1 MRRGRGVS
9 LERFSLELGRL
20 GLIGALALGALAGAR
35 AAAEAPSTL
44 VAAGAN
50 QVAYSGNQ
58 YVLFGDPGI
67 FWYTPPTCSGSGAAS
82 DGASPARILRGTT
95 YAAPPRT
102 ILSVNPPRS
111 ATTCNPYRLISN
123 IAVDQSFLYFV
134 DNQGPSGHFALQRRS
149 RDANE
154 ADPSELLVDLGTN
167 MTSVELNA
175 EYPTVLFAILRQPGS
190 QDLLTEY
197 LKSNGAWLA
206 NLEVGAPGTVRSLQY
221 DGRYLYWLN
230 GTALR
235 ADDTTNGAKKTVVA
249 SGVSAYFAEGF
260 YQGQGCYPGYGCD
273 YDVAFVLYGKGNQIL
288 LDDAVS
294 PGGGYPPYY
303 TATDPNATIHAITRD
318 NLDVVYHLERR
329 AANPGGV
336 FDREERL
343 YRNSTLIFGPVNN
356 GGPGFDALTTDL
368 THLYF
373 HNRSTNEL
381 LKLRNGATAI
391 PIYDLSGTGIEVTQ
405 GIQNPAN
412 DVTLIAN
419 KRTMVRFYVKS
430 NQAVSVAGVTAFL
443 DVYNTQGYL
452 GRLQPV
458 NRIGKL
464 LTVRPDPKRMNVND
478 SFLFEI
484 PLDWTLSTALTF
496 QGIVNPLAGV
506 VEDDFSN
513 NAATSP
519 LLIFTE
525 SPRMLL
531 EVVEFRYN
539 NAGTLA
545 IGGIFDDVNSVR
557 WMRELYPVAS
567 TSSGGIDDPGPGLRV
582 AFRSVTD
589 NALESR
595 VDQTNDVC
603 NARICKNGAGT
614 QTCCSAGQS
623 DTDCANLLAGVMGT
637 IQDDR
642 NQCAGDYVVQQL
654 QAMRAAGTIPKN
666 RYIYGSIAYGTA
678 PATLFTRGFN
688 PGGETIAVGPMK
700 DPSAEQ
706 NYMAHEIGHAL
717 GRGHPTPGA
726 APTCP
731 GQSTGDD
738 AYPYVAARIGGRLVA
753 GGPFGGP
760 NVPDEVAH
768 ARLDFGDP
776 NNPLNPFVRVVGA
789 STAGDLMS
797 YCAPYGIS
805 AWNFEAIYN
814 RLAYFPLA
822 AALPAAAREA
832 AAAAVAGDWLL
843 AYGSFPRES
852 GTGSFGVVR
861 RFDSVADV
869 PPLVDGGYALEL
881 RDGAGALLASHA
893 FTPRES
899 SEGDEQSFGFEVVV
913 PFEAETRALR
923 VVESATSRVVA
934 THAVSPGRP
943 LLSDVRLVNPPDP
956 VTGVVTL
963 AWTASDPDGDPL
975 TFDVFY
981 SHDDGDTW
989 QPIGLAIPGMSV
1001 PVESEALPGGT
1012 GRFRVE
1018 ASDGAQSARAESDVF
1033 QVAPKPP
1040 IVLIANP
1047 GDGLQLQWNQLVN
1060 LVGEVRDPQE
1070 QPLPDSSIHWSN
1082 AYRSLGT
1089 GPAVSVSDLEVGT
1102 NLITLSATNAAGLTA
1117 TTSVTVIVGDE
1128 IALPGPI
1135 LASTPSVLSW
1145 SVEGNATTAKTGS
1158 LLVANVGGGGAVGF
1172 VAESN
1177 QPWLTID
1184 GAASATLATPAT
1196 LAISADPASLP
1207 DLSTSSAEIR
1217 ITNASDAANV
1227 VVVPVTLLKGSLV
1240 SGHPFADADGDG
1252 VADDQ
1257 DDCTLVSNADQID
1270 SNGDG
1275 YGNACDADLNGDGIV
1290 NFGDLAILK
1299 SVFFQTNADSDLN
1312 GDSIVNFA
1320 DLARLKAQFF
1330 RPPGPSAKA
1339 P

>member
-1 MRRGRGVS
+1 MRSDRGVS
-9 LERFSLELGRL
+9 FGLF
-20 GLIGALALGALAGAR
+20 GLIGSLILGALANGR

-44 VAAGAN
+44 VAGGAT
-50 QVAYSGNQ
+50 QVAYTGSPNT
-58 YVLFGDPGI
+58 LSDDPGT
-67 FWYTPPTCSGSGAAS
+67 FWYAPPACSGVGAAG
-82 DGASPARILRGTT
+82 DGTSPASIFRGTT
-95 YAAPPRT
+95 DGATPRAL
-102 ILSVNPPRS
+102 LSFNPPRP
-111 ATTCNPYRLISN
+111 ATTCNPYRLLSN
-123 IAVDQSFLYFV
+123 IAADASSIYFV

-149 RDANE
+149 RNANAVDA
-154 ADPSELLVDLGTN
+154 STLLVDLGTN
-167 MTSVELNA
+167 LTSAEVNA
-175 EYPTVLFAILRQPGS
+175 QYPTVLFAILRQPGS
-190 QDLLTEY
+190 QDLVTEY
-197 LKSNGAWLA
+197 AKSDGQWLA
-206 NLEVGAPGTVRSLQY
+206 NLEVGAPGTVRDLQY

-235 ADDTTNGAKKTVVA
+235 ADDTTNGAKKTIVA

-288 LDDAVS
+288 LDDAVF

-329 AANPGGV
+329 AANPGGI

-343 YRNSTLIFGPVNN
+343 YRNSSLIYGPVNN

-368 THLYF
+368 ANLYF
-373 HNRSTNEL
+373 HNRATNQI
-381 LKLRNGATAI
+381 LKLRNGAAAL
-391 PIYDLSGTGIEVTQ
+391 PIYDLRGTGIEVTQ

-412 DVTLIAN
+412 DVTLIEN

-430 NQAVSVAGVTAFL
+430 DQAVSVAGVTAFL

-452 GRLQPV
+452 GRLEPV
-458 NRIGKL
+458 NRIGKKL
-464 LTVRPDPKRMNVND
+464 LVRPDPLRMNLND
-478 SFLFEI
+478 SFLFEV

-506 VEDDFSN
+506 REDNFTN
-513 NAATSP
+513 NSATSP
-519 LLIFTE
+519 LLVFTQ

-595 VDQTNDVC
+595 VNQTNDVC
-603 NARICKNGAGT
+603 NARICKKGAAAT
-614 QTCCSAGQS
+614 TCCSAGQ
-623 DTDCANLLAGVMGT
+623 TDAACTNLLAGVMGT

-706 NYMAHEIGHAL
+706 SYMAHEIGHAL

-731 GQSTGDD
+731 GQSAGDD
-738 AYPYVAARIGGRLVA
+738 GYPYVAARIGGRLVA

-805 AWNFEAIYN
+805 SWNFEAIYN
-814 RLAYFPLA
+814 RLAFSPLA
-822 AALPAAAREA
+822 GAVPAAARQA
-832 AAAAVAGDWLL
+832 GAAAVAGDWLL
-843 AYGSFPRES
+843 AYGSFPRGS
-852 GTGSFGVVR
+852 GVGAFGVVR

-899 SEGDEQSFGFEVVV
+899 SEGEEQSLGFEAVV
-913 PFEAETRALR
+913 PFEPETRTLR

-934 THAVSPGRP
+934 THAVSASRP
-943 LLSDVRLVNPPDP
+943 LLSDVRLVNAPDP

-963 AWTASDPDGDPL
+963 EWTASDPDGDPL
-975 TFDVFY
+975 SFDLFY
-981 SHDDGDTW
+981 SHDAGDTW
-989 QPIGLAIPGMSV
+989 QPIGLSLSATSV

-1018 ASDGAQSARAESDVF
+1018 ASDGAQSARAESDAF

-1040 IVLIANP
+1040 IVSIANP
-1047 GDGLQLQWNQLVN
+1047 GDRLQLQWNQLVN

-1070 QPLPDSSIHWSN
+1070 QPLPDASIHWSN

-1117 TTSVTVIVGDE
+1117 TASVTVVVGDE
-1128 IALPGPI
+1128 ITLPGPI
-1135 LASTPSVLSW
+1135 LASTPTLLSW
-1145 SVEGNATTAKTGS
+1145 SVGGNETAAKTGS
-1158 LLVANVGGGGAVGF
+1158 LLVTNVGGGSSVGF

-1177 QPWLTID
+1177 QPWLTIN
-1184 GAASATLATPAT
+1184 GAASATLATSAT
-1196 LAISADPASLP
+1196 LAIAADPAGLP

-1227 VVVPVTLLKGSLV
+1227 VVVPVTLMKGSLV
-1240 SGHPFADADGDG
+1240 SGQPFADADGDG

-1257 DDCTLVSNADQID
+1257 DDCTLVSDADQRD
-1270 SNGDG
+1270 TNTDG
-1275 YGNACDADLNGDGIV
+1275 YGNACDPDLNGDGIV
-1290 NFGDLAILK
+1290 NFGDLSMMK
-1299 SVFFQTNADSDLN
+1299 SVFFQTNADADLN
-1312 GDSIVNFA
+1312 GDGSVNFA
-1320 DLARLKAQFF
+1320 DLARLKTLFF
-1330 RPPGPSAKA
+1330 RPPGPSGKA

>member
-1 MRRGRGVS
+1 MQSGRGFLSGV
-9 LERFSLELGRL
+9 
-20 GLIGALALGALAGAR
+20 IGSLALGVLAGGR
-35 AAAEAPSTL
+35 AAAEAPSDL
-44 VAAGAN
+44 VAAGAT
-50 QVAYSGNQ
+50 QVAYTGSPGDLS
-58 YVLFGDPGI
+58 YDPGI
-67 FWYTPPTCSGSGAAS
+67 FWYTRPTCSGAGAAS
-82 DGASPARILRGTT
+82 DGTSPARIFRGTT
-95 YAAPPRT
+95 YAAPPRA
-102 ILSVNPPRS
+102 ILSVNPPRP

-123 IAVDQSFLYFV
+123 IAVDTSFIYFV

-154 ADPSELLVDLGTN
+154 ADPSTMLIDLGTN

-175 EYPTVLFAILRQPGS
+175 QYPTVLFAVLRQPGS
-190 QDLLTEY
+190 QDLITEY
-197 LKSNGAWLA
+197 LKSNGDWLG
-206 NLEVGAPGTVRSLQY
+206 NLEVGAPGTVRDLQY
-221 DGRYLYWLN
+221 DGRYLFWLN

-235 ADDTTNGAKKTVVA
+235 ADDTTNGAMKTVVA

-260 YQGQGCYPGYGCD
+260 YQGQGCDPERGCD
-273 YDVAFVLYGKGNQIL
+273 PDVAFVLYGKGNQIL

-303 TATDPNATIHAITRD
+303 TATDPNATIHGITRD

-373 HNRSTNEL
+373 HNRATNAL
-381 LKLRNGATAI
+381 LKLPNGATAI

-412 DVTLIAN
+412 DVTLIEG

-430 NQAVSVAGVTAFL
+430 NQAAVSVAGVTAFL
-443 DVYNTQGYL
+443 DVYDTQGYL

-458 NRIGKL
+458 NRFGKL
-464 LTVRPDPKRMNVND
+464 LLVRPDPLRMNIND

-484 PLDWTLSTALTF
+484 PLEWTFSTALTF

-506 VEDDFSN
+506 VEDNFGN
-513 NAATSP
+513 NFATSP
-519 LLIFTE
+519 LLVFTE

-545 IGGIFDDVNSVR
+545 VGGFFDDVNSVR

-567 TSSGGIDDPGPGLRV
+567 SNSGGINDPGPGLRV

-589 NALESR
+589 NALENR

-603 NARICKNGAGT
+603 NSHLCKDDPTGT
-614 QTCCSAGQS
+614 TCCSAGQ
-623 DTDCANLLAGVMGT
+623 TDAACTMLLAGAKG
-637 IQDDR
+637 ILRDDR
-642 NQCAGDYVVQQL
+642 DQCAGDYVVQQL
-654 QAMRAAGTIPKN
+654 QALRTAGTIPKN

-678 PATLFTRGFN
+678 PATKFTRGFT
-688 PGGETIAVGPMK
+688 PGGETISVGPMK
-700 DPSAEQ
+700 DLGTEQ
-706 NYMAHEIGHAL
+706 NYMSHEIGHAL
-717 GRGHPTPGA
+717 GRGHPTSGA

-738 AYPYVAARIGGRLVA
+738 AYPYVMARIGGRLVA

-760 NVPDEVAH
+760 NVPDEIAH

-789 STAGDLMS
+789 STAGDIMS

-805 AWNFEAIYN
+805 SWNFEAIFN
-814 RLAYFPLA
+814 KLTYFPLA
-822 AALPAAAREA
+822 AALPAAAGLPAASA
-832 AAAAVAGDWLL
+832 AAIPGDWLL
-843 AYGSFPRES
+843 AYGSFPRTS
-852 GTGSFGVVR
+852 GAGAFGVVR

-869 PPLVDGGYALEL
+869 PVLVDGGYVLEL
-881 RDGAGALLASHA
+881 RDGGDALLASYA
-893 FTPRES
+893 FTPREN
-899 SEGDEQSFGFEVVV
+899 SEGKDQSLNFEIVV
-913 PFEAETRALR
+913 PFEPETRTLR

-943 LLSDVRLVNPPDP
+943 ELSDVRLVDPPDP

-963 AWTASDPDGDPL
+963 EWTASDPDGDPL
-975 TFDVFY
+975 TFDIFY
-981 SHDDGDTW
+981 SHDAGATW
-989 QPIGLAIPGMSV
+989 QPIGLSLSGTSV
-1001 PVESEALPGGT
+1001 PVETEALPGGM
-1012 GRFRVE
+1012 GLFRVE
-1018 ASDGAQSARAESDVF
+1018 ASDGAQSARAESAPF
-1033 QVAPKPP
+1033 AVASKPP

-1047 GDGLQLQWNQLVN
+1047 GNGLVIQWNQLVN
-1060 LVGEVRDPQE
+1060 LVGEVQDPQE
-1070 QPLPDSSIHWSN
+1070 QPIPDASIHWSN

-1102 NLITLSATNAAGLTA
+1102 NVITLSATNAAGLTA
-1117 TTSVTVIVGDE
+1117 TTSVTVVVGDQ
-1128 IALPGPI
+1128 IRLPGPI
-1135 LASTPSVLSW
+1135 LTSTPSTLAW
-1145 SVEGNATTAKTGS
+1145 NVEGNATALQTGS
-1158 LLVANVGGGGAVGF
+1158 LLVTNIGGGGSVGF

-1177 QPWLTID
+1177 QPWLTVN
-1184 GAASATLATPAT
+1184 GAASVSLAAPAT
-1196 LAISADPASLP
+1196 LAISADPSGLP

-1217 ITNASDAANV
+1217 ITNSSDPSNV
-1227 VVVPVTLLKGSLV
+1227 AIVPVMLLKGSLV

-1252 VADDQ
+1252 VADDH
-1257 DDCTLVSNADQID
+1257 DNCTLESNFDQRD
-1270 SNGDG
+1270 SNGEG
-1275 YGNACDADLNGDGIV
+1275 YGNACDPDLNNDGIV
-1290 NFGDLAILK
+1290 NFGDLAKMK
-1299 SVFFQTNADSDLN
+1299 SVFFTANADADLN
-1312 GDSIVNFA
+1312 GDGVVNFA
-1320 DLARLKAQFF
+1320 DLARLKTLFF
-1330 RPPGPSAKA
+1330 KSPGPSAKA